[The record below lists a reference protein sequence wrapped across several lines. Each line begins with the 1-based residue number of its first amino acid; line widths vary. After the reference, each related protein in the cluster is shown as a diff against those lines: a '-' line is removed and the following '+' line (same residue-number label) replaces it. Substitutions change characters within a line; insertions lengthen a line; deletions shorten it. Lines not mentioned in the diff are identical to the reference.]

1 LLEEWLEY
9 IRACAVLA
17 KRYEEQLL
25 KIIPGHDPL
34 QCDDCSA
41 LTEKALEEL
50 DFVRVTRHFVLDE
63 IWRNRPDSDSDDEE
77 DHFGRRRFDSDSEDE
92 FDKILWCCPKWLDSF
107 AVAILKLFREKI
119 RLTDSFDTREEFHEH
134 FDRAVRILGER
145 ANFYMV

>member
-1 LLEEWLEY
+1 M
-9 IRACAVLA
+9 LA
-17 KRYEEQLL
+17 QRYEEQLL

-63 IWRNRPDSDSDDEE
+63 IWRNRPDSDDDDEE
-77 DHFGRRRFDSDSEDE
+77 DHFGRGRFDSDSEDE

-107 AVAILKLFREKI
+107 SVAILKLFREKI